1 MKILV
6 HLLIS
11 LFLLSAS
18 INSNA
23 GWPVIDV
30 SNLIESFRRFEQIR
44 RDYEKQ
50 REILENATGS
60 RELGH
65 IIDTVYDIALDVLP
79 EDIFTEFGID
89 SSDVFDLT
97 EETARL
103 YDQGNEYAAINLG
116 QSRLSLEQA
125 KNRFF
130 ELQNLIEKVNHSPDQ
145 KDILDLTA
153 RVGAEISMLTNEMVK
168 LESIRHENEAKERM
182 RKQQMVNELLK
193 SSGELPTF

>member
-1 MKILV
+1 M
-6 HLLIS
+6 
-11 LFLLSAS
+11 LSAS